1 MLANTLSCR
10 RAIAAGAIRQIKGG
24 LGMNRGALFGLAAMH
39 AALLATTTQAQTPV
53 ERGSYL
59 VNSIM
64 TCHNCHTPMGPN
76 GPQFDK
82 ALSGGLRFDEPPF
95 DVTAPN
101 ITPDSQTGIGKWSDA
116 DIKKAMQDGVRP
128 NGVRLAPVMPTG
140 FYKIL
145 TPRDLDG
152 IVAYL
157 RSLPTVSN
165 KVRDPVYKMQ
175 IPQQVFPGAEK
186 AMSEADLNDKVKR
199 GFYLVT
205 IAHCLECH
213 TPFGSLGSG
222 VDFQNS
228 AGKGGREFKGP
239 WGVSVSRNITS
250 SKGKGIGDWS
260 DADVK
265 RAVTQGVRKDGSKL
279 KPPMGYPYYAK
290 MTDGDVDAM
299 VAFLRTMP
307 AKE

>member
-1 MLANTLSCR
+1 M
-10 RAIAAGAIRQIKGG
+10 IRV
-24 LGMNRGALFGLAAMH
+24 GMVGLAGV
-39 AALLATTTQAQTPV
+39 LASTVMVNAQSPV
-53 ERGSYL
+53 ERGRYL
-59 VNSIM
+59 VDTVM

-95 DVTAPN
+95 DVIASN
-101 ITPDSQTGIGKWSDA
+101 ITPDPETGIGRWSDA
-116 DIKKAMQDGVRP
+116 DIKKAIQHGVRP
-128 NGVRLAPVMPTG
+128 NGVRLAEIMPSG
-140 FYKIL
+140 FYQIL

-157 RSLPTVSN
+157 RSIPAVSN

-175 IPQQVFPGAEK
+175 LPHQVFPGAGT
-186 AMSEADLNDKVKR
+186 AMPEADMADKVKR

-213 TPFGSLGSG
+213 TPFGPPGTG
-222 VDFQNS
+222 VDFQS
-228 AGKGGREFKGP
+228 SLGKGGREFHGP

-250 SKGKGIGDWS
+250 SKTKGIGDWS

-265 RAVTQGVRKDGSKL
+265 RAITQGVRKDGSKL

-299 VAFLRTMP
+299 VAYLRTLP